1 MAKDPKAEVEV
12 EASAAPASNKKL
24 IIIIIAAVVLLAGG
38 GAAAWF
44 MLHQKADGH
53 KEEAKH
59 EEPAKA
65 PVFITLETFTVN
77 LQPDPDE
84 KFLQLDM
91 QLQVASNEVVELLK
105 AQMPVVRNR
114 LLLLLTSKKA
124 SEILTIE
131 GKKQLSDEIVTEL
144 KKPFS
149 ATGKPQEILGVYF
162 TSFVVQ

>member
-1 MAKDPKAEVEV
+1 MAKDPKSEVEV
-12 EASAAPASNKKL
+12 EAPAPSSKKKL
-24 IIIIIAAVVLLAGG
+24 IIIIAAVILLAGG
-38 GAAAWF
+38 GGVAWF
-44 MLHQKADGH
+44 MMHQKADPH
-53 KEEAKH
+53 KEEVKH
-59 EEPAKA
+59 AEPAKA

-84 KFLQLDM
+84 KFLQVDM
-91 QLQVASNEVVELLK
+91 QLQVASNEVAEELK

-124 SEILTIE
+124 SEILTMD

-149 ATGKPQEILGVYF
+149 ANAKSQEIFGVYF